1 MALGQCNFDFMET
14 NTTCT
19 AYLKAKEQPCGKP
32 VVPGKTKCLG
42 HGGMSTG
49 PRTTEGLAKLAALKT
64 VHGRET
70 RALRILRSQI
80 CHDLRQLEEK
90 MYAEGLIHG
99 PRTRGRKPSLWRQ
112 EGRGSIF

>member
-1 MALGQCNFDFMET
+1 MVLGPCTFMHMT
-14 NTTCT
+14 KHPTCT
-19 AYLKAKEQPCGKP
+19 AHLKTQAEHCGKP
-32 VVPGKTKCLG
+32 VVPGKTKCRG
-42 HGGMSTG
+42 HGGLSTG
-49 PRTTEGLAKLAALKT
+49 PRTQEGMAKLAALKT

-112 EGRGSIF
+112 TVS

>member
-1 MALGQCNFDFMET
+1 MVRDRCNVVLMIKPLS
-14 NTTCT
+14 CT
-19 AYLKAKEQPCGKP
+19 AHLKDQAEPCGKP
-32 VVPGKTKCLG
+32 VVPGKTKCRG
-42 HGGMSTG
+42 HGGLSTG

-70 RALRILRSQI
+70 RAIRILRSQI
-80 CHDLRQLEEK
+80 CHDLRQLEEQ

-112 EGRGSIF
+112 TEGN

>member
-1 MALGQCNFDFMET
+1 MVHGRCTVILMT
-14 NTTCT
+14 KLLSCT
-19 AYLKAKEQPCGKP
+19 AHLKDQAESCGKP
-32 VVPGKTKCLG
+32 TVPGKTKCRG
-42 HGGMSTG
+42 HGGLSTG

-99 PRTRGRKPSLWRQ
+99 PRTRGRKPSL
-112 EGRGSIF
+112 